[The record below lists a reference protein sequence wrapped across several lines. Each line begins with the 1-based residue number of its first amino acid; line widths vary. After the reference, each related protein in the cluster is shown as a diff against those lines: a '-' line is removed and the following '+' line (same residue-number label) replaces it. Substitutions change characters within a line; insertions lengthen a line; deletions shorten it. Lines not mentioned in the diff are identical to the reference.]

1 MQTGDLTEANLVKTT
16 DYSGISGTL
25 VHILASITG
34 LIVSLFFYFFV
45 SSLLKGTS
53 DSQIMPIVVFSFLAI
68 IFLVLGSLF
77 GFVWN
82 TIGWRLGISLVSIPL
97 ILIGLALL
105 LSLINGNFSLLV
117 TLLLDC
123 LMLVAAGYFGPKLGA
138 NYKEKLQRK

>member
-16 DYSGISGTL
+16 DYSGISGIL

-34 LIVSLFFYFFV
+34 LIVSLIFYLFV
-45 SSLLKGTS
+45 SSLPRT

-82 TIGWRLGISLVSIPL
+82 TIGWKLGISLVSIPL
-97 ILIGLALL
+97 ILFGLALFS
-105 LSLINGNFSLLV
+105 SLMIGDFSTLV
-117 TLLLDC
+117 KLLLDC